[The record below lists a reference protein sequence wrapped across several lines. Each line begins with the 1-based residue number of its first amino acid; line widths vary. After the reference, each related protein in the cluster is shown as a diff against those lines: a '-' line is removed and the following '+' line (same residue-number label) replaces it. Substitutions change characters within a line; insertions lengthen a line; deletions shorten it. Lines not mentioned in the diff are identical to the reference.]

1 MKNIVLTIAAFLLFA
16 SAAFAQGSIEG
27 TITDVKG
34 NGLASVTVTVVGA
47 NAKPVA
53 ATTTDEDGN
62 YTFDELSPGKYKVT
76 ANGTAAFQPAT
87 RENVNVA
94 EDETTKLDITLAV
107 SVLAPLQKPQPKSPA
122 PQPMTVDEII
132 ARHVTAIG
140 GRDVIGRIQSVYME
154 TILEVMGNETKGSVT
169 ILNGKGYRSESD
181 ILGGK
186 MIQCFNEKG
195 GWVINFSSGDQAT
208 VLPDELYKS
217 GKGKMYVGG
226 ALFDFAAKGSKAELL
241 GKEGN
246 LYKIKLTTRD
256 TQVSTYY
263 IDSSTYLVNK
273 QSTSGEMTG
282 SEVEIIVSYHDYKKT
297 DFGFVFPY
305 TTETELGSFTQVT
318 RVTKIEINKPVDP
331 KIFEMPK

>member
-1 MKNIVLTIAAFLLFA
+1 MKNIVLTIAAFLLFV

-154 TILEVMGNETKGSVT
+154 TILEVMGNETRSYVT

-186 MIQCFNEKG
+186 MIQVFNDTG
-195 GWVINFSSGDQAT
+195 GWAVSPMANDQFEVMPA
-208 VLPDELYKS
+208 ELYKS
-217 GKGKMYVGG
+217 GKGEMYVGG
-226 ALFDFAAKGSKAELL
+226 ALFDYAAKGSKAELL
-241 GKEGN
+241 AREGN

-256 TQVSTYY
+256 AQVSTYY
-263 IDSSTYLVNK
+263 IDSSTYFITRLTKTGRCRANRSK
-273 QSTSGEMTG
+273 QSQSIATTKRRTLVSWSLTQRKRKWARSPRSQG
-282 SEVEIIVSYHDYKKT
+282 SPRSK
-297 DFGFVFPY
+297 
-305 TTETELGSFTQVT
+305 
-318 RVTKIEINKPVDP
+318 
-331 KIFEMPK
+331 